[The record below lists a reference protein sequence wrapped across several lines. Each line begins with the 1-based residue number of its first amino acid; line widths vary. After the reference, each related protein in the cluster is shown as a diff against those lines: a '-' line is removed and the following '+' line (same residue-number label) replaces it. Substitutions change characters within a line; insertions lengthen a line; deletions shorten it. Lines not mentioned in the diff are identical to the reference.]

1 MWTPLALNRILKVCV
16 YIKMK
21 LICKVW
27 LKASLLHANYHIKEG
42 HITELLMHYRSTHY
56 SRGKQ

>member
-27 LKASLLHANYHIKEG
+27 LKASLLHANYHTVL
-42 HITELLMHYRSTHY
+42 HTLTHTKTNFLRLERWL
-56 SRGKQ
+56 SG